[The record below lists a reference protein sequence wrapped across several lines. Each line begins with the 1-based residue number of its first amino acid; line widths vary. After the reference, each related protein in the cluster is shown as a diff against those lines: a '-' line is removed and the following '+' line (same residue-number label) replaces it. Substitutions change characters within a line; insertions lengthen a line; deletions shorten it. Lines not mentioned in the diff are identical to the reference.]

1 MHLFRTVREPNV
13 DLKLRAGA
21 LFFII
26 FSIAL
31 FSIVLMNWYGYVDLY
46 HIVMIAIAITYLI
59 GGTITLKQNERKGMV
74 AIFVVNLVIL
84 VPLLVFFLLIL
95 YAYYTHPCYADPM
108 SCDDQLTDHPAL
120 LMGLGILSGIL
131 ALLTYISWRLQR
143 GHTVQADESEE

>member
-1 MHLFRTVREPNV
+1 
-13 DLKLRAGA
+13 
-21 LFFII
+21 
-26 FSIAL
+26 
-31 FSIVLMNWYGYVDLY
+31 MNWYGYVDLY

-59 GGTITLKQNERKGMV
+59 GGTITLNRNERKGMV

-95 YAYYTHPCYADPM
+95 YAYFTDPCYADPM
-108 SCDDQLTDHPAL
+108 NCDDQLTDHPAL

-143 GHTVQADESEE
+143 GPSIESDDEE